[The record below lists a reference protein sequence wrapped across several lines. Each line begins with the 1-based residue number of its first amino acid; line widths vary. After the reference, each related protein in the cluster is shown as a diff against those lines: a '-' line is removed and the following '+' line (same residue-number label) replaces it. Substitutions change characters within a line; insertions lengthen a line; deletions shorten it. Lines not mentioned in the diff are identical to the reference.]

1 MLALCQVFG
10 GCCANVALLDAMV
23 ARGAH
28 TTVVTFAQFAF
39 VSVAAYPANISPQHS
54 YSTAWLA
61 PPRAPLRE
69 WLVQVLLLFAISLAS
84 NWSFAYGISMPVFI
98 VLRLLAA
105 AVTML
110 VGWCLGRR
118 YSTRQVAACGAI
130 LAGVLVCTFPGGGGA
145 ASSAASGAAS
155 SAASGAALVLVAT
168 VLLAL
173 QGFHSEHL
181 NRRYAARWQESLFY
195 THVLALP
202 LFAAVWP
209 QISAEWRQ
217 LDASQWAALALNVA
231 LQFVCISG
239 VNKLTTTRPALS
251 VAVVLLVRKVASL
264 LVSVWW
270 FNHQVTARGLVGAAM
285 VFGGAAMYSTKKKTH

>member
-28 TTVVTFAQFAF
+28 TTVVTFAQFVF
-39 VSVAAYPANISPQHS
+39 VSVAAYPANISPHHS
-54 YSTAWLA
+54 YTTAWLA
-61 PPRAPLRE
+61 PPRVPLRE

-84 NWSFAYGISMPVFI
+84 NWCFAYGISMPVFI

-105 AVTML
+105 AVTMV

-118 YSTRQVAACGAI
+118 YPRRQVAACAVI
-130 LAGVLVCTFPGGGGA
+130 LAGVLVCTFPGGGA
-145 ASSAASGAAS
+145 AAT
-155 SAASGAALVLVAT
+155 GAALVLGAT

-173 QGFHSEHL
+173 QGFHSERL

-217 LDASQWAALALNVA
+217 LNASLCAALALNVA

-239 VNKLTTTRPALS
+239 VNKLTTTSPALS
-251 VAVVLLVRKVASL
+251 VVVVLLVRKVASL
-264 LVSVWW
+264 LISLWW
-270 FNHQVTARGLVGAAM
+270 FNHRLTARGLVGAAM
-285 VFGGAAMYSTKKKTH
+285 VFGGAALYSTKTKTE